1 MKEKEQIVDNWL
13 PRYTGVPLDG
23 FGEHI
28 LLTNFGGYLGHF
40 SRLTGAEVVGM
51 DRPMPSAT
59 ADGITMINFGMGS
72 PNAAT
77 MMDLLSAIHPKAVLF
92 LGRLVID
99 YDYVFCLT
107 TTKTRSGIFE
117 NATQA
122 SFAILG
128 EYRPIRAAAG
138 KDTPFALRVID
149 SQNVFAGQGV
159 TAVEAVRLIEAG
171 EGAAKIRARLEYLA
185 MHTHAYMVATDL
197 HYLRARTRKR
207 GDRSVSLLS
216 ATLGSALDIKP
227 ILHCNRGETGPV
239 GKVKGTEAACQKLFD
254 FAGKRVRAGLMT
266 PTLCLGYGGE
276 LEEMRALPG
285 YDALRATCAEYN
297 IEVFESVMGL
307 TGMVNVGKGTLVV
320 GFAAEP
326 HTFE

>member
-1 MKEKEQIVDNWL
+1 MRIGLVVDSACDLPGDYFRQHGITLLPVTVHIGEDTLVDLRDEQATL
-13 PRYTGVPLDG
+13 
-23 FGEHI
+23 
-28 LLTNFGGYLGHF
+28 GYLQSHIAERGADAETSPF
-40 SRLTGAEVVGM
+40 SVQQIQE
-51 DRPMPSAT
+51 
-59 ADGITMINFGMGS
+59 
-72 PNAAT
+72 
-77 MMDLLSAIHPKAVLF
+77 LF
-92 LGRLVID
+92 LGSLVKD

-107 TTKTRSGIFE
+107 TTKTRSPIHE

-122 SFAILG
+122 SFAILN

-138 KDTPFALRVID
+138 HDTPFALRVID

-159 TAVEAVRLIEAG
+159 TAVEAVRLIEGG

-185 MHTHAYMVATDL
+185 LHTHAYMVATDL

-239 GKVKGTEAACQKLFD
+239 AKIKGLEAACARLFG
-254 FAGKRVRAGLMT
+254 FAGDRVRKGLMT
-266 PTLCLGYGGE
+266 PTMCLSYGGD
-276 LEEMRALPG
+276 LAEMRAMPG
-285 YDALRATCAEYN
+285 YDDLRAICAAYN
-297 IEVFESVMGL
+297 IELFETVMGL

-326 HTFE
+326 HEFE